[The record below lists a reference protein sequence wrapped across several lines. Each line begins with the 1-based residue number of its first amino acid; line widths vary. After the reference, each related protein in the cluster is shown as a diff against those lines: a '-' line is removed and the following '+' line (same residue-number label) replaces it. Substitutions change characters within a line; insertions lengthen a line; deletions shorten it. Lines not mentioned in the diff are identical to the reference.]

1 MLPYFLFVVGMV
13 MLVLFLIARDKK
25 SSMLAIILK
34 TVTSLFFIAT
44 GLASMVENGVANDL
58 GKVAL
63 PCALVL
69 MGLVLGMVGD
79 ITLDF
84 KIYFKGLEG
93 EYANAGKDKDSMM
106 YFGMLAFGIGHV
118 LYITSMAI
126 RFPGEGM
133 NVLWSALV
141 SIGVVAVMFVLCIF
155 ALKMQFGKF
164 LVPSIVYAL
173 LLCWFVVMSAMYVK
187 PAGAST
193 SSIVLLVGAILF
205 VVSDMVLSMTY
216 FSKPADYEKQGVLNP
231 ESRLMI
237 VVNHVTYYLAQ
248 FLIALSLLFI

>member
-106 YFGMLAFGIGHV
+106 YFGMLAFGIGHI
-118 LYITSMAI
+118 LYITSIAI
-126 RFPGEGM
+126 RFPGYEL
-133 NVLWSALV
+133 NLLWSALG
-141 SIGVVAVMFVLCIF
+141 SAAIVAVMFLVCILV
-155 ALKMQFGKF
+155 LKMQFGRF
-164 LVPSIVYAL
+164 LIPSIAYAF
-173 LLCWFVVMSAMYVK
+173 LLCWFVVLSAMYMN
-187 PAGAST
+187 PAKG
-193 SSIVLLVGAILF
+193 SSAAGILLAGSILF
-205 VVSDMVLSMTY
+205 VASDMVLSMTY
-216 FSKPADYEKQGVLNP
+216 FSKPSDYERKGVLNP

-237 VVNHVTYYLAQ
+237 IVNHVTYYLAQ

>member
-106 YFGMLAFGIGHV
+106 YFGMLAFGIGHI
-118 LYITSMAI
+118 LYITSIAI
-126 RFPGEGM
+126 RFPGYEL
-133 NVLWSALV
+133 NLLWSALG
-141 SIGVVAVMFVLCIF
+141 SAAIVAVMFLVCILV
-155 ALKMQFGKF
+155 LKMQFGKF
-164 LVPSIVYAL
+164 LIPSIAYAF
-173 LLCWFVVMSAMYVK
+173 LLCWFVVLSAMYMN
-187 PAGAST
+187 PAKG
-193 SSIVLLVGAILF
+193 SSAAGILLAGSILF
-205 VVSDMVLSMTY
+205 VASDMVLSMTY
-216 FSKPADYEKQGVLNP
+216 FSKPSDYERKGVLNP

-237 VVNHVTYYLAQ
+237 IVNHVTYYLAQ

>member
-1 MLPYFLFVVGMV
+1 MLPYFLLAVGIV

-44 GLASMVENGVANDL
+44 GVAALVENGVANDL
-58 GKVAL
+58 SKIIL
-63 PCALVL
+63 PGCLVIL
-69 MGLVLGMVGD
+69 GLVLGMVGD

-93 EYANAGKDKDSMM
+93 KYEGAEKDRDAMM
-106 YFGMLAFGIGHV
+106 YFGMLAFGIEHV
-118 LYITSMAI
+118 LYITSLAI
-126 RFPGEGM
+126 RFPGYGM

-141 SIGVVAVMFVLCIF
+141 SLAVVAIMFVVCIF

-164 LVPSIVYAL
+164 LVPSIIYAF

-187 PAGAST
+187 PANAST
-193 SSIVLLVGAILF
+193 SSIVLLVGSILF

-216 FSKPADYEKQGVLNP
+216 FSKPEDYQKQGVLNP

-237 VVNHVTYYLAQ
+237 IVNHVTYYLAQ

>member
-1 MLPYFLFVVGMV
+1 MLPYFLLVAGIV

-25 SSMLAIILK
+25 SSVLAIIFK
-34 TVTSLFFIAT
+34 TATSLFFIAT
-44 GLASMVENGVANDL
+44 GLAAVVENGVVGGFESKL
-58 GKVAL
+58 LPSAL
-63 PCALVL
+63 AV

-93 EYANAGKDKDSMM
+93 KYDGVEKDRDSMM

-126 RFPGEGM
+126 RFPGYEM
-133 NVLWSALV
+133 NLLWSALGSAAIV
-141 SIGVVAVMFVLCIF
+141 GVMFLVCICVM
-155 ALKMQFGKF
+155 KMQFGKF
-164 LVPSIVYAL
+164 LIPSIAYAF
-173 LLCWFVVMSAMYVK
+173 LLCWFVVLSATYVK
-187 PAGAST
+187 PAQGSASAG
-193 SSIVLLVGAILF
+193 ILLAGAILF
-205 VVSDMVLSMTY
+205 VLSDMVLSMTY
-216 FSKPADYEKQGVLNP
+216 FSKPADYERKGMLNP

-237 VVNHVTYYLAQ
+237 IVNHATYYLAQ

>member
-1 MLPYFLFVVGMV
+1 MLPYFLLAVGIV

-25 SSMLAIILK
+25 SSALAIVLK

-44 GLASMVENGVANDL
+44 GFAAMVENGVANSLD
-58 GKVAL
+58 KIAL
-63 PCALVL
+63 PCCLVM

-84 KIYFKGLEG
+84 KVYFKGLEG
-93 EYANAGKDKDSMM
+93 EYKNAGKDRDSMM
-106 YFGMLAFGIGHV
+106 YFGMLAFGIGHI

-126 RFPGEGM
+126 RFPGYEM
-133 NVLWSALV
+133 NMLWSALI
-141 SIGVVAVMFVLCIF
+141 SIAIVAVMFVVCIF

-164 LVPSIVYAL
+164 LVPSIIYAF
-173 LLCWFVVMSAMYVK
+173 LLCWFVVMSIMYVK
-187 PAGAST
+187 PANAST
-193 SSIVLLVGAILF
+193 SSIILLVGSILF

-216 FSKPADYEKQGVLNP
+216 FSKPADYERQGALNP

-237 VVNHVTYYLAQ
+237 IINHVTYYLAQ

>member
-1 MLPYFLFVVGMV
+1 MLPYFLLAVGIV

-44 GLASMVENGVANDL
+44 GLAAMVENGVAHDL
-58 GKVAL
+58 DKIAL

-118 LYITSMAI
+118 LYLTSMAI
-126 RFPGEGM
+126 RFPGYEM
-133 NVLWSALV
+133 NVLWSALI
-141 SIGVVAVMFVLCIF
+141 SIAVVAVMFCVTIF

-164 LVPSIVYAL
+164 LIPSIIYAF
-173 LLCWFVVMSAMYVK
+173 LLCWFVVMSVMYVK
-187 PAGAST
+187 PAGASA
-193 SSIVLLVGAILF
+193 SSIVLLVGSILF
-205 VVSDMVLSMTY
+205 VISDMVLSMTY
-216 FSKPADYEKQGVLNP
+216 FSKPEDYQRQGALNP

-237 VVNHVTYYLAQ
+237 IVNHVTYYLAQ

>member
-1 MLPYFLFVVGMV
+1 MLPYFLLAVGIV

-44 GLASMVENGVANDL
+44 GLAAMVENGVAHNLD
-58 GKVAL
+58 KIVL

-126 RFPGEGM
+126 RFPGYEM
-133 NVLWSALV
+133 NVLWSALI
-141 SIGVVAVMFVLCIF
+141 SIAVVAVMFCVTIF

-164 LVPSIVYAL
+164 LIPSIIYAF
-173 LLCWFVVMSAMYVK
+173 LLCWFVVMSVMYVK

-193 SSIVLLVGAILF
+193 SSIVLLVGSILF
-205 VVSDMVLSMTY
+205 VISDMVLSMTY
-216 FSKPADYEKQGVLNP
+216 FSKPEDYQRQGALNP

-237 VVNHVTYYLAQ
+237 IVNHVTYYLAQ

>member
-1 MLPYFLFVVGMV
+1 MLPYFLFAVGIV
-13 MLVLFLIARDKK
+13 MLILFLIARDKK

-44 GLASMVENGVANDL
+44 GVAALVENGVANDL
-58 GKVAL
+58 SKIIL
-63 PCALVL
+63 PGCLVIL
-69 MGLVLGMVGD
+69 GLVLGMVGD

-93 EYANAGKDKDSMM
+93 KYEGAEKDRDAMM
-106 YFGMLAFGIGHV
+106 YFGMLAFGIGHI
-118 LYITSMAI
+118 LYITSLAI
-126 RFPGEGM
+126 RFPGYGM

-141 SIGVVAVMFVLCIF
+141 SLAVVAIMFVVCIF

-164 LVPSIVYAL
+164 LVPGIIYAF

-187 PAGAST
+187 PASGST
-193 SSIVLLVGAILF
+193 SSIVLLVGSILF

-216 FSKPADYEKQGVLNP
+216 FSKPEDYQKQGVLNP

-237 VVNHVTYYLAQ
+237 IVNHVTYYLAQ

>member
-1 MLPYFLFVVGMV
+1 MLPYFLLAVGIV

-44 GLASMVENGVANDL
+44 GVASLVENGVANDL
-58 GKVAL
+58 SNVIL
-63 PCALVL
+63 PSCLVL
-69 MGLVLGMVGD
+69 LGLVLGMVGD

-93 EYANAGKDKDSMM
+93 KYEGAEKDRDSMM
-106 YFGMLAFGIGHV
+106 YFGMLAFGVGHI

-126 RFPGEGM
+126 RFPGYGM
-133 NVLWSALV
+133 NVLWSALI
-141 SIGVVAVMFVLCIF
+141 SIGVVAAMFCVTIF

-164 LVPSIVYAL
+164 LIPSIIYAF

-187 PAGAST
+187 PANAST
-193 SSIVLLVGAILF
+193 SSIVLLVGSILF
-205 VVSDMVLSMTY
+205 VISDMVLSMTY
-216 FSKPADYEKQGVLNP
+216 FSKPEDYQRQGALNP

-237 VVNHVTYYLAQ
+237 IVNHVTYYLAQ

>member
-1 MLPYFLFVVGMV
+1 MLPYFLLAVGIV
-13 MLVLFLIARDKK
+13 MLILFLIARDKK

-44 GLASMVENGVANDL
+44 GLAAMVENGVAHDL
-58 GKVAL
+58 DKIAL

-126 RFPGEGM
+126 RFPGHEM
-133 NVLWSALV
+133 NVLWSALI
-141 SIGVVAVMFVLCIF
+141 SIAVVAVMFCVTIF

-164 LVPSIVYAL
+164 LIPSIIYAF
-173 LLCWFVVMSAMYVK
+173 LLCWFVVMSVMYVK
-187 PAGAST
+187 PAGASA
-193 SSIVLLVGAILF
+193 SSIVLLVGSILF
-205 VVSDMVLSMTY
+205 VISDMVLSMTY
-216 FSKPADYEKQGVLNP
+216 FSKPEDYQRQGALNP

-237 VVNHVTYYLAQ
+237 IVNHVTYYLAQ

>member
-1 MLPYFLFVVGMV
+1 MLPYFLLAVGIV
-13 MLVLFLIARDKK
+13 MLILFLIARDKK

-44 GLASMVENGVANDL
+44 GLAAMVENGVAHDL
-58 GKVAL
+58 DKIAL

-126 RFPGEGM
+126 RFPGYEM
-133 NVLWSALV
+133 NVLWSALI
-141 SIGVVAVMFVLCIF
+141 SIAVVAVMFCVTIF

-164 LVPSIVYAL
+164 LIPSIIYAF
-173 LLCWFVVMSAMYVK
+173 LLCWFVVMSVMYVK
-187 PAGAST
+187 PAGASA
-193 SSIVLLVGAILF
+193 SSIVLLVGSILF
-205 VVSDMVLSMTY
+205 VISDMVLSMTY
-216 FSKPADYEKQGVLNP
+216 FSKPEDYQRQGALNP

-237 VVNHVTYYLAQ
+237 IVNHVTYYLAQ